1 MNIGAITCV
10 LVAMSVPC
18 AAQSSRTSL
27 TVMREY
33 VPADLISEHV
43 GIPDNLQTDAGSRV
57 LLASMLEGSP
67 TFRRQ
72 CLRLASE
79 PGLVVRIHPF
89 GSSWTRGARAL
100 THLVRGAS
108 GGLTAEIY
116 LTRFDDEVE
125 LIAHEIEHVI
135 EQLDDVDL
143 SAMAERSDTGVH
155 HTLAAEATFETS
167 RASQTGLRV
176 AREVHETRKG
186 D

>member
-1 MNIGAITCV
+1 M
-10 LVAMSVPC
+10 
-18 AAQSSRTSL
+18 Q
-27 TVMREY
+27 EY
-33 VPADLISEHV
+33 VPAALISEHV
-43 GIPDNLQTDAGSRV
+43 GIPDNLQADADYRV
-57 LLASMLEGSP
+57 LLGLMLEGSP

-79 PGLVVRIHPF
+79 PGLVVRIHPS
-89 GSSWTRGARAL
+89 GSFWTRGARAL
-100 THLVRGAS
+100 THVIRGA
-108 GGLTAEIY
+108 GGGVTAEIY

-135 EQLDDVDL
+135 EQLDRVDL
-143 SAMAERSDTGVH
+143 SAMAGRSDTGVH

-176 AREVHETRKG
+176 AREVRETRKG

>member
-1 MNIGAITCV
+1 MH
-10 LVAMSVPC
+10 
-18 AAQSSRTSL
+18 Q
-27 TVMREY
+27 Y
-33 VPADLISEHV
+33 VPADLSSEHV
-43 GIPDNLQTDAGSRV
+43 SIPNNLQTDADYRV
-57 LLASMLEGSP
+57 LLASMLEHSP

-79 PGLVVRIHPF
+79 PGLIVRIHPS
-89 GSSWTRGARAL
+89 GSFWTRGARAL
-100 THLVRGAS
+100 THLVRDAG

-135 EQLDDVDL
+135 EQLDRVDL
-143 SAMAERSDTGVH
+143 SAMAERPDTGVH
-155 HTLAAEATFETS
+155 RTLTAESTFETS

-176 AREVHETRKG
+176 AREMREIRKG